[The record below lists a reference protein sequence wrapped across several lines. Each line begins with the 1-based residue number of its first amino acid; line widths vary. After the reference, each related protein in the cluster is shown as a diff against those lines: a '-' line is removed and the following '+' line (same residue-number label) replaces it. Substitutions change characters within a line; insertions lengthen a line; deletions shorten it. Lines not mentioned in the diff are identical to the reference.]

1 MVQIYYS
8 IFKECK
14 ERKQNVSSH
23 NLLLI
28 FSSYLCLGLPIGFFP
43 SGLSTILVVTVTE
56 LDNGWDRHIKLATRV
71 PKN

>member
-23 NLLLI
+23 N
-28 FSSYLCLGLPIGFFP
+28 FYLCLGLPIGFFP

-56 LDNGWDRHIKLATRV
+56 LGNGWDRHIKLATRV